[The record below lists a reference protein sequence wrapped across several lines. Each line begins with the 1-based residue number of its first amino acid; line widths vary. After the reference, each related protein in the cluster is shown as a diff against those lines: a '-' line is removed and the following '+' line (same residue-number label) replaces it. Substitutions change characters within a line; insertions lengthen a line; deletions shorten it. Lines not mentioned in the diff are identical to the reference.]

1 MTKYTP
7 GYQQGML
14 TVLWREGGYKYAVAC
29 ECGNEYTVVSSTQL
43 AMGKGDCGCIVD
55 CQVYFIR
62 GRMND
67 EYDYMKIGKT
77 HGDIWSRL
85 AVIQTHFP
93 LPVKLERL
101 VNGKESLEKV
111 MHRHFKNYRIHPK
124 REWFHFTSEM
134 LTFLP
139 EGASEQTDIKAGVG
153 DPDLLGI

>member
-29 ECGNEYTVVSSTQL
+29 DCGNGYSIVSATQL
-43 AMGKGDCGCIVD
+43 SQGKGNCGCVGY
-55 CQVYFIR
+55 CQIYFVR
-62 GRMND
+62 ARLSD
-67 EYDYMKIGKT
+67 EHDYMKIGKT
-77 HGDIWSRL
+77 HDDLWGRL

-93 LPVKLERL
+93 LPVKLER
-101 VNGKESLEKV
+101 VVDGSERLEKV
-111 MHRHFKNYRIHPK
+111 MHNHFRNYRIHPK
-124 REWFHFTSEM
+124 REWFHFTPEM

-139 EGASEQTDIKAGVG
+139 EGASEQPLEVGVG